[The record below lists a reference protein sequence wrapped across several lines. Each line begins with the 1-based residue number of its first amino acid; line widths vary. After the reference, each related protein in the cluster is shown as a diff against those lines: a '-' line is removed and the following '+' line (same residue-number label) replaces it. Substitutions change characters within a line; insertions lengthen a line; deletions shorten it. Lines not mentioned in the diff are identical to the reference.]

1 MRRRKRILSILLA
14 ASMVC
19 TSLVGCGQ
27 TEKNNDSEAGKKSTT
42 VSESAETSVSE
53 EASEESDSIRISDEV
68 VTITVEGPSGAVAYD
83 WTNSQQFQEYEK
95 RLGLRFEA
103 TTYTS
108 EQWDSRLTLMMAGD
122 EMPDALFL
130 AGNMKRADV
139 DKYGSEGYFLD
150 FSQYLDVMPNVSR
163 LMEEYPDFKNL
174 ITSEDGSIYGFGR
187 LNASASDVYTASQYI
202 FLQGQWLE
210 NLGLERPKTLD
221 DLYEVLKAFKEQDAN
236 GNGDP
241 DDEIP
246 LGMRSGDY
254 DPLFPIM
261 WAYGIYD
268 LSSYYHKTVDENGNL
283 GIWDT
288 TETYQEYLRFVHKL
302 YDEELIN
309 QDAFVLDRS
318 ELATMVN
325 EDKVGMHDAYYMDTT
340 SAHTIEYYCPVGFTQ
355 EGYSSTPTY
364 VMNSAIS
371 DMFFIVASADTE
383 YGEELAKFVDY
394 LYTDEGQLSARNGYD
409 GVTFDFNEIVPGYI
423 VADHIAKAKENGY
436 EDTNTYR
443 QEKALA
449 LNAIIPYVSN
459 YGTIYNGL
467 SELEDFYDEAIWE
480 QLTINAHKAQIP
492 RDNPDLEWVE
502 SFPSLFYTEDESA
515 ERAILYTDIENY
527 LKTAFAQF
535 ITGEMDIDGDWDT
548 YLNELNKMGL
558 ERLLEIDQAAYD
570 RISK

>member
-130 AGNMKRADV
+130 SGNMKRADV
-139 DKYGSEGYFLD
+139 DKYGSEGYLLD

-246 LGMRSGDY
+246 LGMRNGDY
-254 DPLFPIM
+254 YALFPIM
-261 WAYGIYD
+261 WAYGVYD
-268 LSSYYHKTVDENGNL
+268 LNYYYHKMVDENGNL

-302 YDEELIN
+302 YDEGLIN
-309 QDAFVLDRS
+309 QDAFVLEQS
-318 ELATMVN
+318 ELCTMVN
-325 EDKVGMHDAYYMDTT
+325 EDKVGMHSVYYNDTT
-340 SAHTIEYYCPVGFTQ
+340 SAHEIEYYCPVGFTQ
-355 EGYSSTPTY
+355 EGYSTTPTY
-364 VMNSAIS
+364 VMKSAIS

-423 VADHIAKAKENGY
+423 VADHTAKAKENGY

-467 SELEDFYDEAIWE
+467 SELEDFYDEAIWA
-480 QLTINAHKAQIP
+480 QLNINAHRAQVP
-492 RDNPDLEWVE
+492 KDNPDLKWVE
-502 SFPSLFYTEDESA
+502 VFPCLFYTEDEAA
-515 ERAILYTDIENY
+515 ERAILYTDVENY
-527 LKTAFAQF
+527 LKTALAQF
-535 ITGEMDIDGDWDT
+535 VTGEMDIDEDWDA